1 MPLPANGT
9 PWPPRE
15 LKNILPAMHTWDAWW
30 TGTADALQAA
40 YSQIRDLPPGIR
52 PSQYSGGIIGT
63 VSRWFWGT
71 PPAMNGQTKHRL
83 HVPIA
88 ADICQA
94 SADLLFAE
102 APRVI
107 ADDEQTQTRLDELV
121 DDGMLTVFAE
131 AAEIGA
137 ALSGSFLRVTW
148 DTTERPEAPFLT
160 CVHADAA
167 LPVFGWGGKLLQVT
181 FWWVIKADGQQ
192 IWRHLEHHELSP
204 DGVGLIQHGLYR
216 GSTTDLGIAV
226 PLTDLPATSNL
237 ATVVDQDGYVTTG
250 TPGLAVAY
258 LPNQRPQRRW
268 RKDPLGTHLGRSD
281 LDGIEPLMDSLDEA
295 WTALMRDVRL
305 GKARIFASK
314 ELLSDLGAGQG
325 AYFDADQEI
334 FTQMGTAAGSLNP
347 NATSGAAKSLID
359 HFQPDVRAEAHLRVI
374 DRLISEIVSKA
385 GYSGATF
392 GQDNGNTATSNGKT
406 ATEVTADQQRS
417 YLTRD
422 RKIRLIGPRIAEVLE
437 KLLAVDQSLFGS
449 KVTVQRPDVQF
460 ADGVQDSIL
469 TLAQTAQALFASES
483 ASTRTR
489 VGIIHPDWDDD
500 AVDEEVQ
507 LIKDEAAA
515 AVPPML
521 DPMGGTVPDGGPGSV
536 PGGGPG
542 QGVTGGNPAGAT
554 A

>member
-30 TGTADALQAA
+30 TGTAQALQAA
-40 YSQIRDLPPGIR
+40 YSNARDLPVGVR
-52 PSQYSGGIIGT
+52 PSQYAGGIVGT

-102 APRVI
+102 APRVRA
-107 ADDEQTQTRLDELV
+107 ADQATQDRLDELV
-121 DDGMLTVFAE
+121 DEGMLTVLAE

-148 DTTERPEAPFLT
+148 DLKQRPDAPFLT

-167 LPVFGWGGKLLQVT
+167 WPVFGWGGDLLEVT
-181 FWWVIKADGQQ
+181 FWHTVRDEGQEV
-192 IWRHLEHHELSP
+192 WRHLEHHETTA
-204 DGVGLIQHGLYR
+204 DGIGVIQHGLYR
-216 GSTTDLGIAV
+216 GTAADLGIAV
-226 PLTDLPATSNL
+226 PLTEDRTTRPL
-237 ATVVDQDGYVTTG
+237 AVAVDADGYISTE
-250 TPGLAVAY
+250 TPGLAVVY
-258 LPNQRPQRRW
+258 VPNQRPQRRW
-268 RKDPLGTHLGRSD
+268 RKDPLGSHLGRSD

-295 WTALMRDVRL
+295 YTALMRDVRL

-314 ELLSDLGAGQG
+314 ELLTDLGPGAG
-325 AYFDADQEI
+325 AMFDGDQEI
-334 FTQMGTAAGSLNP
+334 FTPMGTAAGSLNP
-347 NATSGAAKSLID
+347 NATSGSAKSLID

-374 DRLISEIVSKA
+374 DRLVSEIVSKA

-392 GQDNGNTATSNGKT
+392 GQDAGGSATSSGAKT

-422 RKIRLIGPRIAEVLE
+422 RKIRLISPRIVDIFE
-437 KLLAVDQSLFGS
+437 KMLHVDKALFAS
-449 KVTVQRPDVQF
+449 DVTPQRPDVQF

-469 TLAQTAQALFASES
+469 TLAQTAQALFTAEA

-489 VGIIHPDWDDD
+489 VAVVHPDWEDEDID
-500 AVDEEVQ
+500 AEVD
-507 LIKDEAAA
+507 LIKAELEAKM
-515 AVPPML
+515 PEPLM
-521 DPMGGTVPDGGPGSV
+521 DPLGGSV
-536 PGGGPG
+536 PDQPVE
-542 QGVTGGNPAGAT
+542 GVTGGDAAGAT
-554 A
+554 S